1 MREWIRTL
9 FFYYF
14 YYINSW
20 GGTRQSFRLYF
31 LILFMDLA
39 GKSGKW
45 GVDKICD
52 GGRRWVHAKETLI
65 KCRQ

>member
-14 YYINSW
+14 YYINSQ
-20 GGTRQSFRLYF
+20 GVTRQSFRLYF

-52 GGRRWVHAKETLI
+52 GVCAVGCTLR
-65 KCRQ
+65 KL